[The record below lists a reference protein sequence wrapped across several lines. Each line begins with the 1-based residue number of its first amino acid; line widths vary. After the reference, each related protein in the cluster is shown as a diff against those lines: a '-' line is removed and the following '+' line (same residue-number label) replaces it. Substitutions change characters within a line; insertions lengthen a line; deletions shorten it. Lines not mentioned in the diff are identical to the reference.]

1 MVSLRA
7 WNFKANVLPPASDC
21 SDSSFVCDVVLDF
34 QALRLSQ
41 TFIGIRLET
50 CHCSL
55 RPHALS
61 LAGRSPHFGVRRM
74 NMNIV
79 AALAMALLV
88 AGCGERIPSRVS
100 EAPPP
105 EIAPP
110 AARHESTFVSTV
122 TPNAPTDDRRQRPAP
137 DFKDSA
143 GSLDRSK

>member
-1 MVSLRA
+1 
-7 WNFKANVLPPASDC
+7 
-21 SDSSFVCDVVLDF
+21 
-34 QALRLSQ
+34 
-41 TFIGIRLET
+41 
-50 CHCSL
+50 
-55 RPHALS
+55 
-61 LAGRSPHFGVRRM
+61 M

-100 EAPPP
+100 KTPSP
-105 EIAPP
+105 EITPP